1 MNALH
6 GGGAWSRYG
15 RGRASNRAV
24 LFVLLKTY
32 GQSFVR
38 GEITHSSRA
47 RDTARLFYRYAYMAR
62 RRVYQPANRG
72 RRKDGRK
79 AERKEDSEQRG
90 RGKEKEEQKKELG
103 QHYPAI
109 KSLG

>member
-1 MNALH
+1 M
-6 GGGAWSRYG
+6 
-15 RGRASNRAV
+15 SNHAV

-72 RRKDGRK
+72 KKKDGDEVKRK
-79 AERKEDSEQRG
+79 GDREWGWGGGGERGAKGAKERAGTTLSRD
-90 RGKEKEEQKKELG
+90 
-103 QHYPAI
+103 
-109 KSLG
+109 

>member
-6 GGGAWSRYG
+6 GGGAWSQYG

-62 RRVYQPANRG
+62 RRVYQPANRA
-72 RRKDGRK
+72 RKRNGDK
-79 AERKEDSEQRG
+79 AESKGDRERGSGEGERGAKERAGTTLSGD
-90 RGKEKEEQKKELG
+90 
-103 QHYPAI
+103 
-109 KSLG
+109 

>member
-1 MNALH
+1 MSNH
-6 GGGAWSRYG
+6 G
-15 RGRASNRAV
+15 V

-47 RDTARLFYRYAYMAR
+47 RDTARMFYRYAYMAR
-62 RRVYQPANRG
+62 RRVYQPANRAKKKDGDRVKRKGDSEWG
-72 RRKDGRK
+72 RRRGGGWRRK
-79 AERKEDSEQRG
+79 RE
-90 RGKEKEEQKKELG
+90 EKEEQKERKKELG

>member
-1 MNALH
+1 M
-6 GGGAWSRYG
+6 
-15 RGRASNRAV
+15 SNHAV

-72 RRKDGRK
+72 KKKDGDEVKRK
-79 AERKEDSEQRG
+79 ADREWGWGGGRKRSKRSERKSWDNIIPRLRVSV
-90 RGKEKEEQKKELG
+90 KKRIT
-103 QHYPAI
+103 Q
-109 KSLG
+109 

>member
-1 MNALH
+1 MLYTTAVW
-6 GGGAWSRYG
+6 AWSRYG
-15 RGRASNRAV
+15 RGRVSNHAV

-72 RRKDGRK
+72 KKKDGDEVKRK
-79 AERKEDSEQRG
+79 GDREWGWGGGGERGAKGAKERAGTTLSRD
-90 RGKEKEEQKKELG
+90 
-103 QHYPAI
+103 
-109 KSLG
+109 